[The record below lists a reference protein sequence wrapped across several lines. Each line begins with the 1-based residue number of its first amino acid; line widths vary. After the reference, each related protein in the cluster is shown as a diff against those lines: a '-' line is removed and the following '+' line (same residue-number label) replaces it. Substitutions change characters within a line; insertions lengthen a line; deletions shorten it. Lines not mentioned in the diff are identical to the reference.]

1 MVCKNT
7 QHINTETIN
16 KLQWQVCKLI
26 ISNEEEFLRIV
37 ETKCVMNYL
46 VPLKCTRIVSAWLS
60 APKKTPCFIPKWLW
74 FSRVQGNSSLVLFW
88 DQQLFSRSFRI
99 SFRITACKMFE
110 IKNQKTP
117 LCVLRYIYIHCFE
130 CTCLFAL
137 KTNSFRIMSTFI
149 LSPFVFYCTNNFCVH
164 IYREIYLPLLF
175 KTLHSWSATWEG
187 KKTNLIIP
195 THWSEGAI
203 RHLPHI
209 FPLSL

>member
-1 MVCKNT
+1 
-7 QHINTETIN
+7 
-16 KLQWQVCKLI
+16 
-26 ISNEEEFLRIV
+26 
-37 ETKCVMNYL
+37 MNYL

-110 IKNQKTP
+110 VKNQKTP

-137 KTNSFRIMSTFI
+137 KTNSFMIMSTFI

-175 KTLHSWSATWEG
+175 KTLHSNLLHEKERKRTSSFPPIEAKEQSDTCLTYFHYPCKSNAVAPSSWVSEMHRLIYTDVKRG
-187 KKTNLIIP
+187 K
-195 THWSEGAI
+195 
-203 RHLPHI
+203 I
-209 FPLSL
+209 FAQLKWF